1 MKTLKKQS
9 RFFFFA
15 LIMIMAAAL
24 VLEGCGNEGAGANSS
39 AEGSTGNSQTAESGS
54 KTYTVTYDGN
64 GNTGGS
70 VPAGQAGCS
79 PGQTETVPGN
89 TGGLVKTG
97 YIFAGWNTKEDGSGT
112 TYTQGQTFMMVPSNI
127 ALYAIWTQDPTYTV
141 TYNGNGNTGGS
152 VPSDT
157 TNYRQGQTVT
167 VPGNTGGLVKY
178 GYSFTGWNTKADGS
192 GTTYAQAQTF
202 SMDAQNV
209 TLYAMWTLNPT
220 CTVTYS
226 GNGNTG
232 GSVPS
237 DTTNYEQGQTVK
249 VAGNTGNLV
258 KAGYTFEGWNTK
270 ADGSGD
276 TYGPGQAF
284 TMGTANLILYAMWVT
299 PVYSVTYSGN
309 GNTGGDVPYDPTAY
323 QQGQTVTVAGNTG
336 RIVKD
341 GYSFTGWNT
350 QADGGGATYT
360 QGQTF
365 TIGAQDVTLYA
376 MWTLNPT
383 YTVTYNGNGNTGGR
397 VPSDPTAYQQGQ
409 TVTVQ
414 GNTGNLVNSG
424 YIFAG
429 WNTQADGS
437 GATYTQGQTFTMGL
451 GNVTLYAKWATSLS
465 EYAYVANLGDGTV
478 SQYTIITGGALA
490 PMTPATINT
499 GYSAASQPWS
509 VAVDPSGRFV
519 YVANESYGTVSQYTI
534 GADGTLTPM
543 SPASVAAGNGPEYV
557 TVDPSGRYV
566 YVANTGD
573 TTLSQY
579 TIGPGGALT
588 PMSQATV
595 HSVNEPTGIA
605 IDPSGKYCYVANE
618 GDSTIAQYT
627 IGPDGSLTAMSPW
640 WVRPTQNGTIL
651 VDGTQSVAV
660 DPSDRYVYAANM
672 GNNTVSQFVISSGGT
687 LAAMSP
693 VTVAAGLEP
702 WSIVVDPSG
711 KYVYVVNKGDNTVS
725 QYTIGS
731 GGALTP
737 ISPDSVP
744 AGLGPM
750 SITVDP
756 SDRFVYVTNE
766 GDKTVSQYSIGAGGA
781 LTPVN
786 PKRVPAGSRPWA
798 VFTTSAR

>member
-350 QADGGGATYT
+350 QADGG
-360 QGQTF
+360 
-365 TIGAQDVTLYA
+365 
-376 MWTLNPT
+376 
-383 YTVTYNGNGNTGGR
+383 
-397 VPSDPTAYQQGQ
+397 
-409 TVTVQ
+409 
-414 GNTGNLVNSG
+414 
-424 YIFAG
+424 
-429 WNTQADGS
+429 